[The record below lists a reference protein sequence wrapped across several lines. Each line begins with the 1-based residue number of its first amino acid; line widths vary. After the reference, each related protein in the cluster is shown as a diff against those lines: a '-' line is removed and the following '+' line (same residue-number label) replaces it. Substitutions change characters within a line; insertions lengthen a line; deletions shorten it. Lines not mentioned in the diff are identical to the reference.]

1 MRSCDDI
8 DEQALSY
15 AEIKALCAGDPRI
28 REKMD
33 LDVQVAKLK
42 VLRGDFQNQKYRLE
56 DKLLKTF
63 PEEIQ
68 KQKTRIA
75 ALQQDSQIAAAHP
88 QDKENFCGMT
98 IKGMVYDDKKA
109 AGERLL
115 LARQEMPN
123 ADMMLLGTYRG
134 FELNIRFDSFKNEH
148 QAVLRAELS
157 YPVSLGDD
165 ARGNITRLDNAI
177 DNFAETDFADAD
189 MLVLP
194 GGMPGTK
201 YLAGYKPLIDLLT
214 DFNNKGKKIAAI
226 CAAPSVFSG
235 LGFLKGRKATS
246 YPSFMEVLS
255 KDGAVTSED
264 SVVVDGNITTSR
276 GLGTA
281 VDFALS
287 LISQL
292 ENEEKA
298 KEIAESVVYTR

>member
-1 MRSCDDI
+1 
-8 DEQALSY
+8 
-15 AEIKALCAGDPRI
+15 
-28 REKMD
+28 
-33 LDVQVAKLK
+33 
-42 VLRGDFQNQKYRLE
+42 
-56 DKLLKTF
+56 
-63 PEEIQ
+63 
-68 KQKTRIA
+68 
-75 ALQQDSQIAAAHP
+75 
-88 QDKENFCGMT
+88 
-98 IKGMVYDDKKA
+98 
-109 AGERLL
+109 
-115 LARQEMPN
+115 
-123 ADMMLLGTYRG
+123 MLT
-134 FELNIRFDSFKNEH
+134 
-148 QAVLRAELS
+148 
-157 YPVSLGDD
+157 D
-165 ARGNITRLDNAI
+165 AI
-177 DNFAETDFADAD
+177 FAETNFADAD

-214 DFNNKGKKIAAI
+214 DFNNKGKK